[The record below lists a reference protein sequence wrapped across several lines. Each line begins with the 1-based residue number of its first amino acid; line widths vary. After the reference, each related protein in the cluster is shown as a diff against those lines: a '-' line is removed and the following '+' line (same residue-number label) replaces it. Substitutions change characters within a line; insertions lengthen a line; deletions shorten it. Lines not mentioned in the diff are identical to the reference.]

1 MKKQKKNGKIWIR
14 SVIVALV
21 CSALTIVLYKVG
33 LFTTLENK
41 TYDNRMLSTSRFIH
55 PDDNIA
61 LIVIDQE
68 SIDWAWQEKGW
79 SWPWPR
85 ESAANIVEYLSLG
98 NPKSIAFD
106 MLYTEPSFYG
116 PEDDE
121 KYGEAEKNSGKVI
134 QTIHVIPQGKTDIA
148 KFPVA
153 PIKDN
158 AAVIANVTSKKD
170 DDDIIRRARIY
181 YNYRGEKYPSL
192 GLAPL
197 VLEGIDY
204 TDAPCEEPGIV
215 RLRYQT
221 STDSY
226 NPYNAK
232 TILQSFDEWKKLQAG
247 EITQEEFDDNM
258 EIISP
263 EYFEDLYIF
272 LALYAPGLFDICST
286 PVSQVY
292 PGVGVHMTTLDN
304 YLNNSFV
311 RKVPD
316 LFVFGWI
323 ILLAFFG
330 AIVITFSEGKS
341 VSAKKTSVLI
351 IIGFAL
357 GLIISIGVPYGL
369 FIPGIW
375 LPIIIPLLGFILS
388 FLSSLGLSYALEGR
402 QKRFIQSAFS
412 QYLSPA
418 VIEQLIADPD
428 MLKLG
433 GERREISIY
442 FSDIQGFTSISENFP
457 PEKLIGVLNKYLSEM
472 TNIILASGGTIDK
485 YEGDAIIAFWNA
497 PLEEEDHGK
506 RAVLAAMQCQKRLAE
521 LRDEFEKLCGKKMY
535 QRIGLNTGTA
545 VIGNMGSEIRFDYT
559 MLGDSVNLASRLEGL
574 NKQFGTYTMCT
585 EATMKAAQKYGVDL
599 GWRKLANVAVVGK
612 KEAVVVYEPMEK
624 ELYLKKREIIDKFE
638 VACTLFYAGKFNL
651 ALTIFEKYADQ
662 DAPCKKYME
671 KCREFIENPPKEW
684 KGVWEATSK

>member
-1 MKKQKKNGKIWIR
+1 MGKEKKNGKIWIR
-14 SVIVALV
+14 SIVVALI
-21 CSALTIVLYKVG
+21 CSILAGFLYKIN
-33 LFTTLENK
+33 LFNTLENK

-61 LIVIDQE
+61 LIIVDQD
-68 SIDWAWQEKGW
+68 SIDWALSEKGW

-85 ESAANIVEYLSLG
+85 ESAAEIVEYLSIG

-106 MLYTEPSFYG
+106 MLYIEPSFYG
-116 PEDDE
+116 SQDDE
-121 KYGEAEKNSGKVI
+121 KYGEAERKSKKVI
-134 QTIHVIPQGKTDIA
+134 QTIHFIQHGNNVFA
-148 KFPVA
+148 KLPVE
-153 PIKDN
+153 PIKEN
-158 AAVIANVTSKKD
+158 AAVIATVTSIKD
-170 DDDIIRRARIY
+170 DDDIIRRARLY
-181 YNYRGEKYPSL
+181 YDYNGIRYPSL
-192 GLAPL
+192 GTAPL
-197 VLEGIDY
+197 VLEDIDY
-204 TDAPCEEPGIV
+204 ENAPTEEPGIV
-215 RLRYQT
+215 RLRYQS
-221 STDSY
+221 STDVY
-226 NPYNAK
+226 NPWNAK
-232 TILQSFDEWKKLQAG
+232 MILQSYDEWKKLQTD
-247 EITQEEFDDNM
+247 EITQEDFYQNPEILTPEDFDGFY
-258 EIISP
+258 I
-263 EYFEDLYIF
+263 YF
-272 LALYAPGLFDICST
+272 ALYAPGLFDICST

-304 YLNNSFV
+304 FLNDSFV

-316 LFVFGWI
+316 WMVFIWI
-323 ILLAFFG
+323 VLLSFFG
-330 AIVITFSEGKS
+330 SMIVSFAEGKG
-341 VSAKKTSVLI
+341 VSIKKTTVRI

-357 GLIISIGVPYGL
+357 GLLLSIGMPYGL

-388 FLSSLGLSYALEGR
+388 FLFALGLNYTLEGR

-428 MLKLG
+428 KLKLG

-457 PEKLIGVLNKYLSEM
+457 PEKLIGILNKYLSEM

-497 PLEEEDHGK
+497 PLEEADHGK
-506 RAVLAAMQCQKRLAE
+506 RAVLAAMKCQKRLEE

-585 EATMKAAQKYGVDL
+585 EATRQAAIRDGVDL

-612 KEAVVVYEPMEK
+612 KEAVIVYEPMEK
-624 ELYLKKREIIDKFE
+624 DLYLKKRELIEKFE
-638 VACTLFYAGKFNL
+638 EACNLFYAGKFSL
-651 ALTIFEKYADQ
+651 ALEIFEKYAEV
-662 DAPCKKYME
+662 DAPCRKYEE

-684 KGVWEATSK
+684 HGVWEATSK

>member
-1 MKKQKKNGKIWIR
+1 
-14 SVIVALV
+14 
-21 CSALTIVLYKVG
+21 
-33 LFTTLENK
+33 
-41 TYDNRMLSTSRFIH
+41 
-55 PDDNIA
+55 
-61 LIVIDQE
+61 
-68 SIDWAWQEKGW
+68 
-79 SWPWPR
+79 
-85 ESAANIVEYLSLG
+85 
-98 NPKSIAFD
+98 
-106 MLYTEPSFYG
+106 
-116 PEDDE
+116 
-121 KYGEAEKNSGKVI
+121 
-134 QTIHVIPQGKTDIA
+134 
-148 KFPVA
+148 
-153 PIKDN
+153 
-158 AAVIANVTSKKD
+158 
-170 DDDIIRRARIY
+170 
-181 YNYRGEKYPSL
+181 
-192 GLAPL
+192 
-197 VLEGIDY
+197 
-204 TDAPCEEPGIV
+204 
-215 RLRYQT
+215 
-221 STDSY
+221 
-226 NPYNAK
+226 
-232 TILQSFDEWKKLQAG
+232 
-247 EITQEEFDDNM
+247 
-258 EIISP
+258 
-263 EYFEDLYIF
+263 
-272 LALYAPGLFDICST
+272 
-286 PVSQVY
+286 
-292 PGVGVHMTTLDN
+292 MTTLDN

-316 LFVFGWI
+316 LFVFAWI

-341 VSAKKTSVLI
+341 VSAKKTTVFI

-357 GLIISIGVPYGL
+357 GLIISVGVPYGL

-388 FLSSLGLSYALEGR
+388 FLTSLGLSYALEGR

-428 MLKLG
+428 KLKLG

-506 RAVLAAMQCQKRLAE
+506 RAVLAAMECQKRLDE